1 MKAQQLKDRKDIV
14 RNREDIEKEILEL
27 KKENENLKAMVV
39 GKNNDQHLKDAERV
53 KDDNTSVIAFT
64 QAPFPTQ
71 NPRKPAFSAKLSAY
85 DHQLTDSETIKFDV
99 VMTNI
104 GGHYSSATGQFIAP
118 TDGTYFFLAT
128 TFSCYNQYMKT
139 FLYRNGEYLLSM
151 QADGDDGHETG
162 SIGIVLE
169 LSQGDY
175 VYIIHNG
182 DNGNC
187 IYGEF
192 SNFSGFQI

>member
-1 MKAQQLKDRKDIV
+1 VTFLLININKYLHLI
-14 RNREDIEKEILEL
+14 NIL
-27 KKENENLKAMVV
+27 
-39 GKNNDQHLKDAERV
+39 
-53 KDDNTSVIAFT
+53 SAFT
-64 QAPFPTQ
+64 TAPIPTQ
-71 NPRKPAFSAKLSAY
+71 APRKPAFSAKLSSSE
-85 DHQLTDSETIKFDV
+85 HRLTDYETIKFDV

-104 GGHYSSATGQFIAP
+104 GGHYSSATGKFIAP
-118 TDGTYFFLAT
+118 SDGTYFFLAT
-128 TFSCYNQYMKT
+128 TFSCNNQYIET
-139 FLYRNGEYLLSM
+139 YLNRNGQYLVSM
-151 QADGDDGHETG
+151 HADGNDGHETG

-169 LSQGDY
+169 LSKGDY